1 MMMLTSWQGR
11 EQEASELIEATVQAA
26 TARGVGMLVNF
37 AAYASS
43 VLNNGLG
50 RYDAARDAARRAFE
64 LGHLGI
70 GPLIVPELAEAAART
85 GDVALVRTVLEWLS
99 ERTRVSPTE
108 WALGMEA
115 RVRAL
120 LSEGEAAGSYYQES
134 IDRLGRTRIRAE
146 LARSHLLYGEWLR
159 RQHRRTEARK
169 QLRNA
174 HDMLDATGIG
184 AFAERARRELAATG
198 ETVRKRP
205 VQATAQASEALTGQE
220 AQVARLARDG
230 LSNPEIGAR
239 LFISSRTA
247 QYHLGKVFTKLG
259 ISSRSQL
266 RLVLPAAPDVI
277 RPRQPGR
284 LG

>member
-1 MMMLTSWQGR
+1 MLLTAWQGR

-26 TARGVGMLVNF
+26 MAYGVGMLVNF

-50 RYDAARDAARRAFE
+50 RHNTARNSARRVFE

-85 GDVALVRTVLEWLS
+85 GDMTLVKAALEWLT

-108 WALGMEA
+108 WALGIET

-120 LSEGEAAGSYYQES
+120 LSDDETAESYYRES

-146 LARSHLLYGEWLR
+146 LARAHLLYGEWLR
-159 RQHRRTEARK
+159 RQHRRTEARE
-169 QLRNA
+169 QLRTA
-174 HDMLDATGIG
+174 HDMLDAMGIG

-198 ETVRKRP
+198 ETARKRP
-205 VQATAQASEALTGQE
+205 VQAAVQASQVLTGQE
-220 AQVARLARDG
+220 VQVARLPAKACPTRKSVLG
-230 LSNPEIGAR
+230 Y
-239 LFISSRTA
+239 SSVRVPCST
-247 QYHLGKVFTKLG
+247 T
-259 ISSRSQL
+259 
-266 RLVLPAAPDVI
+266 
-277 RPRQPGR
+277 
-284 LG
+284 